1 MKKRFIALAIAVATV
16 MIGISASAQEW
27 NDAHP
32 DSSTTG
38 ATQIVHLSGS
48 ITGIMESTAGGCTEG
63 FSNQCPSGHTCG
75 CLTGTGVKVSSP
87 ALGAGTANIFAT
99 IDNSAAF
106 ATLGDC
112 APVYA
117 EIDITAKRDSPIFNA
132 VGGLCFEP
140 DGDAVFNGVMG
151 LATTSKRF
159 ATTGSAGY
167 TAVLKC
173 ASGLCG
179 GTFHMALSFKGV
191 AE

>member
-16 MIGISASAQEW
+16 MIGISAWAREW

-75 CLTGTGVKVSSP
+75 CLTATAAKVSSP

-99 IDNSAAF
+99 IDNTAAF
-106 ATLGDC
+106 ALGAC

-117 EIDITAKRDSPIFNA
+117 EIDVTAKRDSPIFNA

-151 LATTSKRF
+151 LAATSRRF
-159 ATTGSAGY
+159 TTTGSAGY

-173 ASGLCG
+173 TSGLCG
-179 GTFHMALSFKGV
+179 GTFYMALSFKGA